1 MMKKLLLTL
10 GVIALPS
17 VAFAAGE
24 LFVKIQG
31 LLDPV
36 IPIIITI
43 AVIYFLWGVGKYIM
57 SSGDTE
63 KQEEARGMMIYGLIG
78 LFVMVSVWGL
88 VNILVSTVGLSN
100 TAVPAIPQIPATR

>member
-24 LFVKIQG
+24 LFTKVQG
-31 LLDPV
+31 LLNSV

-43 AVIYFLWGVGKYIM
+43 AVIYFLWGVGKYIT
-57 SSGDTE
+57 SSGDAD
-63 KQEEARGMMIYGLIG
+63 KQEEARGMMIYGIIG

-88 VNILVSTVGLSN
+88 VNILVTTVGLSN
-100 TAVPAIPQIPATR
+100 TAPPTIPAIPDVR